1 MDKNVTH
8 LCLLNEDPSAI
19 LSPIVDQYIPSQKL
33 VIAST
38 VHYRK
43 FAQRVIDLARRRGFR
58 AEHRVLPDTYFTEEL
73 KEAFYNIFSELDD
86 VDNEVWFN
94 ATNGHRIYSLCAFEA
109 ARDFD
114 IPTYV
119 VNRTNDSLYWIHPAK
134 KELIQ
139 IQDKLKLE
147 EYVELYE
154 SSLITKQGLV
164 NTPNKRKAVGEHLVK
179 LSLSST
185 KALSDLNYLATAS
198 NGNNYISPNLNAAQV
213 NDIDFQ
219 RLLDYLIDVGLIQRL
234 GQRINFI
241 NSENRFFC
249 NGGWL
254 EEYTSIVVQ
263 ELAEELKT
271 IQDSAHS
278 AVLQR
283 NFGSKYVKNEID
295 VAALVNNKLHI
306 IECKTNR
313 LAQNS
318 ASNALYKL
326 DSLNEVVGG
335 VRGRAALISYFPL
348 SDSEK
353 LRAHELSIR
362 VISGEQII
370 NLKHHLRVWFTEA

>member
-1 MDKNVTH
+1 MDRNVTH

-38 VHYRK
+38 VHFRK
-43 FAQRVIDLARRRGFR
+43 FAERVINLARRRGFR
-58 AEHRVLPDTYFTEEL
+58 AEHRILPDTYFTEEL
-73 KEAFYNIFSELDD
+73 KEAFHNIFSELDD

-94 ATNGHRIYSLCAFEA
+94 ATNGHRVQSLCAFEA

-119 VNRTNDSLYWIHPAK
+119 VNRTNDSLYWIHPAR
-134 KELIQ
+134 KEPVQ
-139 IQDKLKLE
+139 IQDKLQLK

-154 SSLITKQGLV
+154 SSLISKEGLS
-164 NTPNKRKAVGEHLVK
+164 NIQNKHKAVGEYLVK
-179 LSLSST
+179 QSSICA
-185 KALSDLNYLATAS
+185 KALSHLNYLATAS
-198 NGNNYISPNLNAAQV
+198 NGNEYISPSMNAAQMV
-213 NDIDFQ
+213 DADFQ
-219 RLLDYLIDVGLIQRL
+219 KLLYYLHEMGLIKHL
-234 GQRINFI
+234 GKRISFI
-241 NSENRFFC
+241 NKDNRFFC

-254 EEYTSIVVQ
+254 EEYTSSVVR
-263 ELAEELKT
+263 ELAVELKT
-271 IQDSAHS
+271 IQDTAHN

-313 LAQNS
+313 LTQNS
-318 ASNALYKL
+318 GTNTLYKL
-326 DSLNEVVGG
+326 DSINDVVGG

-362 VISGEQII
+362 VIDTAQLT
-370 NLKHHLRVWFTEA
+370 NLKHHLRIWFAEA